1 MPDQKRLEQALL
13 ILLQPEKYKICEGCD
28 SVVTKKTV
36 VCPSCHA
43 YRFNEDED
51 YVIKHT
57 KEISVNQQRSVTKD
71 DLFE

>member
-13 ILLQPEKYKICEGCD
+13 ILLQPEEYKICEGCD
-28 SVVTKKTV
+28 SVVTRKTV
-36 VCPSCHA
+36 ICPSCHA
-43 YRFNEDED
+43 YRFNDDVD

-71 DLFE
+71 DLFD